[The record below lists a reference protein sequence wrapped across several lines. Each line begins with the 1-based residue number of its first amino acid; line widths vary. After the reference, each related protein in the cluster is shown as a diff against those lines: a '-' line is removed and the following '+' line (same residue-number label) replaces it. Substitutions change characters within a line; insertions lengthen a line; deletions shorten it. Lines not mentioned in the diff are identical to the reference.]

1 MPILSIE
8 ARSFANGQKMANA
21 EISFDQ
27 MTIDAVQVTLQLGGR
42 SIVGYGLGSIG
53 RYACTALMKERFL
66 PRLAAHKDQLFTD
79 PQEALGDM
87 DRAWHIMMAN
97 EKQGGHGERPAAVG
111 LLQAALYYAL
121 AKWRGVPL
129 WQLLA
134 EQVGNKNA
142 KAETLVYASGGHF
155 VGDQTDH
162 LTREARQA
170 ADHGFA
176 FYKIKI
182 GQDTAFNNQR
192 IEAVLAS
199 GLALGQLAVDA
210 NGQLEAANG
219 GLPDGLAFI
228 EEPAGALD
236 FHQLSEFCR
245 QTSFP
250 VATGENL
257 FSCADM
263 VNLLRYGG
271 LRPQQDWLQM
281 DSLLSYGLTEYLA
294 MLEAAQAF
302 GFGPDR
308 FLPHAGHLFHL
319 QAAAGLGLG
328 GAELAIDDSSLFGLP
343 KGWGEVTDGYI
354 RLPDLPGAG
363 FEEHPP
369 IWARLAS
376 LFSV

>member
-42 SIVGYGLGSIG
+42 SVTGYGLGSIG
-53 RYACTALMKERFL
+53 RYAASGLMKERFL
-66 PRLAAHKDQLFTD
+66 PRLAARADTLFTN
-79 PQEALGDM
+79 PQDALADC
-87 DRAWHIMMAN
+87 DHAWHIMMVN

-111 LLQAALYYAL
+111 LVQAALYDAL
-121 AKWRGVPL
+121 AKWQDIPL

-134 EQVGNKNA
+134 EQSGNK
-142 KAETLVYASGGHF
+142 KAQPRSFVYASGGHF
-155 VGDQTDH
+155 IEDRVDH
-162 LTREARQA
+162 LTDEAQQA
-170 ADHGFA
+170 AGRGFA
-176 FYKIKI
+176 VYKIKI
-182 GQDTAFNNQR
+182 GRDEAANNRR

-199 GLALGQLAVDA
+199 GLGLGQLAVDA

-219 GLPDGLAFI
+219 ALPDGLAFI
-228 EEPAGALD
+228 EEPAAALD
-236 FHQLSEFCR
+236 YHQLASFCAKNS
-245 QTSFP
+245 TA

-271 LRPQQDWLQM
+271 LRPQSDWLQM
-281 DSLLSYGLTEYLA
+281 DSLLSYGVTEYLA
-294 MLEAAQAF
+294 MLKAAQAF
-302 GFGPDR
+302 GFGPHR

-343 KGWGEVTDGYI
+343 EGWGEIEDGHI
-354 RLPDLPGAG
+354 SLPDLPGAG
-363 FEEHPP
+363 FEKHLP
-369 IWARLAS
+369 IWSRLTS
-376 LFSV
+376 LFAV

>member
-42 SIVGYGLGSIG
+42 STVGYGLGSIG

-111 LLQAALYYAL
+111 LLQAALYDAL
-121 AKWRGVPL
+121 AKWYGVPL

-134 EQVGNKNA
+134 ERCGNK
-142 KAETLVYASGGHF
+142 KAQPGCFVYASGGHF

-170 ADHGFA
+170 AERGFA
-176 FYKIKI
+176 LYKIKI
-182 GQDTAFNNQR
+182 GQDAAVNNQR
-192 IEAVLAS
+192 LEAVLAS
-199 GLALGQLAVDA
+199 GLALGRLAVDA
-210 NGQLEAANG
+210 NGQLQAATG

-228 EEPAGALD
+228 EEPAAALD
-236 FHQLSEFCR
+236 YHQLAGFCAKNS
-245 QTSFP
+245 TA

-271 LRPQQDWLQM
+271 LRPHSDWLQM
-281 DSLLSYGLTEYLA
+281 DSLLSYGITEYLA

-343 KGWGEVTDGYI
+343 KGWGEIEDGHI
-354 RLPDLPGAG
+354 RLPELPGAG

-369 IWARLAS
+369 IWSRLAS
-376 LFSV
+376 LFAL

>member
-27 MTIDAVQVTLQLGGR
+27 MTIDAVQLTLQMQGR
-42 SIVGYGLGSIG
+42 SAVGYGLGSIG
-53 RYACTALMKERFL
+53 RYASSSLMKERFL
-66 PRLAAHKDQLFTD
+66 PRLATQKDQLFTN
-79 PQEALGDM
+79 PQEGLADM

-111 LLQAALYYAL
+111 LLQAALYDAL
-121 AKWRGVPL
+121 AKWQGVPL

-134 EQVGNKNA
+134 EQGGNKQPQPRCF
-142 KAETLVYASGGHF
+142 VYASGGHF
-155 VGDQTDH
+155 VGDRTDH
-162 LTREARQA
+162 LTREAQKA
-170 ADHGFA
+170 ADRGFA
-176 FYKIKI
+176 LYKIKI
-182 GQDTAFNNQR
+182 GRDAAVNHRR

-199 GLALGQLAVDA
+199 GLGLGQLAVDA

-219 GLPDGLAFI
+219 ALPDGLAFI
-228 EEPAGALD
+228 EEPAAALD
-236 FHQLSEFCR
+236 YHQLAGFC
-245 QTSFP
+245 TKNSIA

-281 DSLLSYGLTEYLA
+281 DSLLSYGITEYLA

-343 KGWGEVTDGYI
+343 KGWGEIEAGHM
-354 RLPDLPGAG
+354 RLPDLPGVG
-363 FEEHPP
+363 FEQHQP
-369 IWARLAS
+369 IWSRLAS
-376 LFSV
+376 LFAL

>member
-8 ARSFANGQKMANA
+8 ARSFANAQKMANA

-27 MTIDAVQVTLQLGGR
+27 MTIDAVQLTLQMGGR
-42 SIVGYGLGSIG
+42 SAVGYGLGSIG
-53 RYACTALMKERFL
+53 RYACYGLMKERFL
-66 PRLAAHKDQLFTD
+66 PRLAASKDQLFTD
-79 PQEALGDM
+79 PQDALADL

-111 LLQAALYYAL
+111 LLQAALYDAL
-121 AKWRGVPL
+121 AKWQGVPL

-134 EQVGNKNA
+134 EQTGNKQA
-142 KAETLVYASGGHF
+142 QPRSFVYASGGHF
-155 VGDQTDH
+155 IGDRVDH
-162 LTREARQA
+162 LIREAGQA
-170 ADHGFA
+170 ADRGFA
-176 FYKIKI
+176 LYKIKI
-182 GQDTAFNNQR
+182 GQDAAVTNR
-192 IEAVLAS
+192 RLEAVLAS
-199 GLALGQLAVDA
+199 GLPLAQLAVDA
-210 NGQLEAANG
+210 NGRLEAATSA
-219 GLPDGLAFI
+219 LPEGLAFI
-228 EEPAGALD
+228 EEPAAALD
-236 FHQLSEFCR
+236 YHQLAAFCAKNS
-245 QTSFP
+245 TA

-271 LRPQQDWLQM
+271 LRPQSDWLQM
-281 DSLLSYGLTEYLA
+281 DSLLSYGITEYLA

-328 GAELAIDDSSLFGLP
+328 GAELAVDDTSLFGLP
-343 KGWGEVTDGYI
+343 KGWGEIEAGHI

-363 FEEHPP
+363 FEAHQP
-369 IWARLAS
+369 IWSRLAS
-376 LFSV
+376 LFAV